1 MFFQGWQSI
10 SQIIILS
17 VITYVAIVIILRL
30 SGKRTL
36 SSFNA
41 FDFLISVTVGSISA
55 TTVLSDQTKFFEGIA
70 AIVTLV
76 VLQYIVSK
84 VKMHSKFFSKVIRS
98 DPTLLYYDG
107 QYISANLKKMRVTK
121 EDILQEVRKSNGVTM
136 DKVYAVILESN
147 GKISAV
153 TSGSKE
159 NLQNIKKYQ

>member
-55 TTVLSDQTKFFEGIA
+55 TTILSNQTKFFEGIA

-84 VKMHSKFFSKVIRS
+84 VNMHSKVFSKVIRS

>member
-55 TTVLSDQTKFFEGIA
+55 TTILSNQTKFFEGIA

>member
-55 TTVLSDQTKFFEGIA
+55 TTILSDQTKFFEGIA